1 MQPFIEGDLGPSI
14 FQFKA
19 GSVGFTRCVVLPE
32 ASATSFL
39 LFVVGFVE
47 TSVFIFYFR
56 FLSF

>member
-1 MQPFIEGDLGPSI
+1 MQPFIEGDLGPSS

>member
-1 MQPFIEGDLGPSI
+1 MQPFVEGDLGPSS